1 MNDDGKKR
9 KIWQDIEKKRLLKKC
24 KSFIR
29 KMCKFIFDS
38 IQF

>member
-9 KIWQDIEKKRLLKKC
+9 KIWQDIEKRRLLNKG